1 MGPGP
6 WPLRLNVE
14 VAGTNGSLHPTNM
27 NRKGNIT
34 INHVLKIIIRVE
46 KGGVGDVDGSKKKKV
61 YDIVIQ
67 YPIHLLS
74 VRIHIAW
81 CIVILKADERFT
93 VSLQPEVYL
102 ATAVHT
108 NAVLRS
114 DAAWPIIAIRTRSF
128 EHRTRSIRG

>member
-74 VRIHIAW
+74 VRIHTAW
-81 CIVILKADERFT
+81 RIVILKANEHFI
-93 VSLQPEVYL
+93 VSLQPKVYL
-102 ATAVHT
+102 ATTVHT
-108 NAVLRS
+108 NAVFRS

-128 EHRTRSIRG
+128 EHRTRGVRG